1 MLCMRPASLTDYRAG
16 FKVDMERMPN
26 SAFLAIIAVE
36 RSWIRAA
43 GIKS

>member
-1 MLCMRPASLTDYRAG
+1 MVCMRPASLTDYRAG